1 MTAAMWVY
9 LHCDAILYWSGQP
22 DPVSVG
28 KDAAYNNMSG
38 EELAKVHDTLTIQ
51 TGKQLSATGEF
62 PPFIFLPFVAGGIEH
77 CNLTINVLG
86 RATTDQILVQ

>member
-1 MTAAMWVY
+1 M
-9 LHCDAILYWSGQP
+9 P
-22 DPVSVG
+22 
-28 KDAAYNNMSG
+28 G
-38 EELAKVHDTLTIQ
+38 EELAKVHYTLTILWTWQ
-51 TGKQLSATGEF
+51 IVSYFGKQLSATGEF